1 MKRPQIP
8 PTFAEAIE
16 SLSDSQ
22 RLGEV
27 LSLGAGPEPGGQYRH
42 WNTLR
47 HITPPSGFTS
57 QEWWAAIKFARRT
70 MRRELPLRDSQGRPF
85 SFSTPDPVLEM
96 LVEIDRD
103 ASGRIELPEPITNP
117 QTRDRYIQSSLIE
130 EAITSSQ
137 LEGAAT
143 TRDQAKQML
152 RSGRPPGDRSERMI
166 LNNYR
171 AMQFIS
177 TLQDEP
183 LSRDLIFEIH
193 ATITDGTLEDG
204 AEPPYLRVP
213 GDGVAVYDDRDNT
226 LLHQLPDAEEIGERM
241 NAMCEFANDPEPPGF
256 LHPVLKATILHF
268 WLAHDHPFI
277 DGNGRTARALFYWSM
292 LSDGFWLM
300 EFLSISSI
308 LRAAPASY
316 GRAFLY
322 TETDENDLT
331 YFILYQ
337 LRVVLRAIAH
347 LHEFL
352 ARKTDEIRRTEEL
365 LTTSILLN
373 HRQIAVLGHAL
384 RHPGQRYTIESH
396 KTSHR
401 VTYQTA
407 RSDLLDLES
416 KGLLSKAR
424 SGRAFVF
431 QPVVDLYERLA
442 GAPGIS

>member
-1 MKRPQIP
+1 MKRPTTP
-8 PTFAEAIE
+8 PTFSEAIK
-16 SLSDSQ
+16 SLNDAD
-22 RLGEV
+22 RLGDV
-27 LSLGAGPEPGGQYRH
+27 LALGAGPAPGGRYRH
-42 WNTLR
+42 WHTLR
-47 HITPPSGFTS
+47 HLAPPNGFTS
-57 QEWWAAIKFARRT
+57 EEWWAAIKFARLT
-70 MRRELPLRDSQGRPF
+70 IRRELPIEDSHGKPF
-85 SFSTPDPVLEM
+85 YYSTPDPALQM
-96 LVEIDRD
+96 LHQIDRD
-103 ASGRIELPEPITNP
+103 ASGRIALPEPITNP

-143 TRDQAKQML
+143 TREQAKQMI
-152 RSGRPPGDRSERMI
+152 RSGRKPTDRSERMI

-177 TLQDEP
+177 TLKDEP
-183 LSRDLIFEIH
+183 LTSDLVSEIH
-193 ATITDGTLEDG
+193 AGITDGTLKEG
-204 AEPPYLRVP
+204 AQPPYLRAQ
-213 GDGVAVYDDRDNT
+213 GNGIAVYDDRDNT
-226 LLHQLPDAEEIGERM
+226 LLHQPPNAAEIADRM
-241 NAMCEFANDPEPPGF
+241 TAMCKFANDQELPDF
-256 LHPVLKATILHF
+256 LHPVLKAIILHF
-268 WLAHDHPFI
+268 WLAYDHPFI

-292 LSDGFWLM
+292 LSDGFWLT

-337 LRVVLRAIAH
+337 LRVIVRAIKE
-347 LHEFL
+347 LHRFL
-352 ARKTDEIRRTEEL
+352 ALKTDEIRKTQQL
-365 LTTSILLN
+365 VKTSIVLN

-396 KTSHR
+396 KISHR

-416 KGLLSKAR
+416 KGLFSKSQ
-424 SGRAFVF
+424 SGRTFVF
-431 QPVVDLYERLA
+431 YPVPDLYEQLKGSPA
-442 GAPGIS
+442 

>member
-1 MKRPQIP
+1 
-8 PTFAEAIE
+8 
-16 SLSDSQ
+16 
-22 RLGEV
+22 
-27 LSLGAGPEPGGQYRH
+27 
-42 WNTLR
+42 
-47 HITPPSGFTS
+47 
-57 QEWWAAIKFARRT
+57 
-70 MRRELPLRDSQGRPF
+70 
-85 SFSTPDPVLEM
+85 
-96 LVEIDRD
+96 
-103 ASGRIELPEPITNP
+103 
-117 QTRDRYIQSSLIE
+117 
-130 EAITSSQ
+130 
-137 LEGAAT
+137 
-143 TRDQAKQML
+143 
-152 RSGRPPGDRSERMI
+152 MI

-193 ATITDGTLEDG
+193 AAITDGTLEEG
-204 AEPPYLRVP
+204 AEPPYLRVT

-226 LLHQLPDAEEIGERM
+226 PLHQPPGAEEIGERM
-241 NAMCEFANDPEPPGF
+241 KAMCDFANDPEPPGF
-256 LHPVLKATILHF
+256 LHPVLKAIILHF
-268 WLAHDHPFI
+268 WLAYDHPFI

-337 LRVVLRAIAH
+337 LRVVVRAIEQ
-347 LHEFL
+347 LHQFL
-352 ARKTDEIRRTEEL
+352 ARKTDEVRRTEEL
-365 LTTSILLN
+365 VTTSIPLN

-416 KGLLSKAR
+416 KGLLSKSR

-431 QPVVDLYERLA
+431 HPVVDLYERLA
-442 GAPGIS
+442 GAPAV

>member
-1 MKRPQIP
+1 MKLPQTP
-8 PTFAEAIE
+8 PTFAQSIE
-16 SLSDSQ
+16 SLSDPE
-22 RLGEV
+22 RLRQV
-27 LSLGAGPEPGGQYRH
+27 LSLGAGPAPGGRYRH
-42 WNTLR
+42 WHTLR
-47 HITPPSGFTS
+47 HVAPPDGFS
-57 QEWWAAIKFARRT
+57 SEEWWAAIKFARLT
-70 MRRELPLRDSQGRPF
+70 IRRELPIRDSLGQPF
-85 SFSTPDPVLEM
+85 FYSMPDPVLQM
-96 LVEIDRD
+96 LHEIDRD
-103 ASGRIELPEPITNP
+103 ASGRIALPEQITNP

-143 TRDQAKQML
+143 TRDQAKQMI
-152 RSGRPPGDRSERMI
+152 RSGREPRDRSERMI

-171 AMQFIS
+171 AMKFIS
-177 TLQDEP
+177 TLKDQP
-183 LSRDLIFEIH
+183 LSQEMISDIH
-193 ATITDGTLEDG
+193 ARITEGTFADT
-204 AEPPYLRVP
+204 ARPPYFRVP
-213 GDGVAVYDDRDNT
+213 GDGIAVYDERDNT
-226 LLHQLPDAEEIGERM
+226 LLHQPPNAEEIGERM
-241 NAMCEFANDPEPPGF
+241 AAMCAFANDPDSPGF
-256 LHPVLKATILHF
+256 LHPVLKAIILHF
-268 WLAHDHPFI
+268 WLAYDHPFI

-292 LSDGFWLM
+292 LSDGFWLT

-337 LRVVLRAIAH
+337 LGVVVRAIAQ

-352 ARKTDEIRRTEEL
+352 AKKTGEIRRTEQL
-365 LTTSILLN
+365 VRTSIALN

-416 KGLLSKAR
+416 KGLFSKSK

-431 QPVVDLYERLA
+431 CAVPDLHERLA
-442 GAPGIS
+442 GTSTV